1 MGCRSV
7 TRSAPSLGDVTEISR
22 RQFAVYLVAVVLVVL
37 LGGRALRADAGSSG
51 QAGAVPT
58 GGFTARAELGGGPP
72 GEGPSG
78 PTSAGGVEVHA
89 EAERLLVHVAGA
101 VRRPGV
107 YELPGGARI
116 RDAVTE
122 AGGGR
127 AGADLDALNLAAKV
141 TDGQQV
147 LVARRIA
154 ARSQP
159 TAAAA
164 ATPGVTAQAA
174 AGTGAPGPAAGA
186 TVNVNQ
192 ADAVQLEVLD
202 GVGPAI
208 ALKIV
213 DWRMQNGPFKTVD
226 DLALVPGIGPKKLE
240 AMRAQV
246 TT

>member
-37 LGGRALRADAGSSG
+37 LGGRALRPDAGSGG
-51 QAGAVPT
+51 QAGAVPP
-58 GGFTARAELGGGPP
+58 GGFTARAEPAGGPP

-78 PTSAGGVEVHA
+78 PTSAGGVEMQA

-164 ATPGVTAQAA
+164 TPGVTAQGA
-174 AGTGAPGPAAGA
+174 AGTGVTGPAAGA

-213 DWRMQNGPFKTVD
+213 DWRTQNGPFKTAD
-226 DLALVPGIGPKKLE
+226 DLAFVPGIGPKKLE

>member
-1 MGCRSV
+1 M
-7 TRSAPSLGDVTEISR
+7 TEISR

-37 LGGRALRADAGSSG
+37 LGGRALRADAGP
-51 QAGAVPT
+51 AAPGAVPP
-58 GGFTARAELGGGPP
+58 GGFTAQAEPGTARGGGA
-72 GEGPSG
+72 SG
-78 PTSAGGVEVHA
+78 ASGATGAGGVEVTTGS
-89 EAERLLVHVAGA
+89 ERLLVHVAGA

-116 RDAVTE
+116 SDALSK

-127 AGADLDALNLAAKV
+127 AGADLDVINLAAKV

-147 LVARRIA
+147 LVARRGRSGSSGA
-154 ARSQP
+154 ATGAAAATGSA

-164 ATPGVTAQAA
+164 PGAAGAAA
-174 AGTGAPGPAAGA
+174 AGPGGASGAA

-192 ADAVQLEVLD
+192 ADATQLEVLN

-208 ALKIV
+208 AAKIV
-213 DWRMQNGPFKTVD
+213 DWRTQNGPFKTVD
-226 DLALVPGIGPKKLE
+226 DLAQVSGIGPKKLE

-246 TT
+246 VT